1 MADVLENMLGTAL
14 DGLDR
19 GDRKRIAEIKR
30 LDDVLDRLNS
40 AIKAYLTSLD
50 PDAID
55 YDDDRQL
62 SEILAFVTNLEHTDD
77 IVERG
82 VAASLA
88 KRLRRILSFSREGTG
103 EIREMLRRLAL
114 NVRTATA
121 VFMTDD
127 VRSARGL
134 LGEKDGERRD
144 QFAPP

>member
-55 YDDDRQL
+55 YDDDCKGRID
-62 SEILAFVTNLEHTDD
+62 SIPA
-77 IVERG
+77 
-82 VAASLA
+82 
-88 KRLRRILSFSREGTG
+88 RRSKSVPVG
-103 EIREMLRRLAL
+103 
-114 NVRTATA
+114 
-121 VFMTDD
+121 
-127 VRSARGL
+127 
-134 LGEKDGERRD
+134 
-144 QFAPP
+144 